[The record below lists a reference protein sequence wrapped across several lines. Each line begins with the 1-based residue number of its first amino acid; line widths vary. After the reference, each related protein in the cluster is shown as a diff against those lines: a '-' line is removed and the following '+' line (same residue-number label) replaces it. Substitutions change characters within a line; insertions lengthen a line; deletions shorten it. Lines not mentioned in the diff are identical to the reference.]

1 MSVQNVKRILLGTPI
16 PTAHAA
22 HERLG
27 PLTGL
32 AIFASDALS
41 SVAYA
46 TEEILLI
53 LMLAGAAAL
62 GLSVPIAVAIG
73 VLIAIVVSSYR
84 QTILAYPQGGGV
96 LHRHA
101 REPRPLSQPR
111 RGRGAHDRLR
121 PHRRGERGRRASRR
135 SRRRSGRSTPTG

>member
-53 LMLAGAAAL
+53 LVLGGAAAL
-62 GLSVPIAVAIG
+62 LVQPERTQRADRHPQQRLGHPAGIHDPLQHTADSTGPD
-73 VLIAIVVSSYR
+73 R
-84 QTILAYPQGGGV
+84 RLAT
-96 LHRHA
+96 LT
-101 REPRPLSQPR
+101 PRP
-111 RGRGAHDRLR
+111 
-121 PHRRGERGRRASRR
+121 
-135 SRRRSGRSTPTG
+135 